1 MQLMRLARG
10 FWLLIMIIAFNQIL
24 TWQIVNWQNHV
35 SDTDVIT
42 GSCPVWKP
50 CRRKMRWTQRKDSA
64 EPSEKNCPTPLKRS
78 NYACMSTKYKI
89 KDEKRQNF
97 MYIQWQYPPIRF
109 KTRLKIRP
117 KMCSIYYHIL
127 VGRCKLWR
135 KKCHLYTPCWAN
147 GNVDILKLQLWRYPT
162 FCF

>member
-10 FWLLIMIIAFNQIL
+10 FWFLIMIKAFNQIL
-24 TWQIVNWQNHV
+24 TWQWIDKIMFQMPMLLPDLVPFESHV
-35 SDTDVIT
+35 GEKCDEHRE
-42 GSCPVWKP
+42 K
-50 CRRKMRWTQRKDSA
+50 TQ
-64 EPSEKNCPTPLKRS
+64 PNPLKNCPKPFKRS

-127 VGRCKLWR
+127 VGRCKVWQ
-135 KKCHLYTPCWAN
+135 KSVTC
-147 GNVDILKLQLWRYPT
+147 ILLGEHMGT
-162 FCF
+162 